1 MTVAY
6 WNVRVVDPEAP
17 AARVLEPWDPSD
29 APETTTMSVESRG
42 VTVKTHVARERRA
55 AADESDTVRVMDRD
69 VPVTELSGVPLFDRI
84 HAAADFDSLSALA
97 ESVFDEPPMETL

>member
-29 APETTTMSVESRG
+29 APEMATLSVESRG
-42 VTVKTHVARERRA
+42 VAVKTQVARERRA

-69 VPVTELSGVPLFDRI
+69 VPVTELSGVPLFDRT
-84 HAAADFDSLSALA
+84 HAADDSDPLTALA
-97 ESVFDEPPMETL
+97 EAVFDEPPMHTL

>member
-17 AARVLEPWDPSD
+17 PARVLEPWDPSD
-29 APETTTMSVESRG
+29 APETTTVSVESRG
-42 VTVKTHVARERRA
+42 VAVKTQVARERRA

-69 VPVTELSGVPLFDRI
+69 VPVTQLSGVPLFDRI
-84 HAAADFDSLSALA
+84 HAAGDYDSLSALA
-97 ESVFDEPPMETL
+97 EAVFDEPPMETL